1 MRCFSIVPA
10 ALAGVLV
17 LACATDPTQPSS
29 RHEALSAVVVTNE
42 RTHVIDLELLNLCTG
57 EAIPLTGTIHELI
70 SVTETGTGVVK
81 LVIQTNWHLVGTGPT
96 TGASFVFNDAEVSIF
111 PDVNFS
117 FFEGTDEF
125 TSMFIGKG
133 AAPNAVLR
141 FKYHLTFNA
150 NGTPTSSFEDF
161 TLRCQ

>member
-1 MRCFSIVPA
+1 MRCFSIAPA

-17 LACATDPTQPSS
+17 LACVTDPTQPSS
-29 RHEALSAVVVTNE
+29 PHETLSAAVVTNE
-42 RTHVIDLELLNLCTG
+42 RTHVIDLELVNACTG
-57 EAIPLTGTIHELI
+57 EAIPLTGTIHDLI
-70 SVTETGTGVVK
+70 SVTETGTGVFK
-81 LVIQTNWHLVGTGPT
+81 LVIHSNWHLVGTSPT
-96 TGASFVFNDAEVSIF
+96 TGESVVFNNAEVSIF

-125 TSMFIGKG
+125 TSRFISKG